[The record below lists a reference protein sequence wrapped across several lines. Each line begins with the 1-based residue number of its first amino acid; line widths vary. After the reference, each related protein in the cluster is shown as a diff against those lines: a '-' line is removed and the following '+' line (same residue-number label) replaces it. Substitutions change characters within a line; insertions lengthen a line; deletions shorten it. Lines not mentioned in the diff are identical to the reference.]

1 MKKAIYLVTLLF
13 AIVLMNTSCT
23 KDNTKPDVKTLNPD
37 WKNLT
42 WSQTFINSDNT
53 NTPQDYPRIS
63 FKLNATCDT
72 LTSTFIDSQTA
83 EPVYIPY
90 INITLN
96 GAGDMV
102 TLTPVPKFGNDAISY
117 KYEKDNGK
125 ITLDNGVNYYRY
137 VLIIN

>member
-23 KDNTKPDVKTLNPD
+23 KDNTKPDVKTLNSD

-42 WSQTFINSDNT
+42 WSQTFINST
-53 NTPQDYPRIS
+53 NASVDYPRIS

-72 LTSTFIDSQTA
+72 LTSTSIDSQTA
-83 EPVYIPY
+83 KPVYISY

-96 GAGDMV
+96 SAGDMV
-102 TLTPVPKFGNDAISY
+102 TLTPTPKFGGSNDAISY
-117 KYEKDNGK
+117 KYEKNNGK
-125 ITLDNGVNYYRY
+125 ITLDNGVNHYRY